1 VSQNY
6 ISAMFDALFFAA
18 IGLIILVS
26 SVFGSY
32 DVFVESGLRAAFA
45 DFLPSLLWGAGCF
58 LVGFILYRMSKNAK
72 PLDFMNN

>member
-6 ISAMFDALFFAA
+6 ISATFDALFFAI

-32 DVFVESGLRAAFA
+32 DVFVESGLREAFA
-45 DFLPSLLWGAGCF
+45 DFLPSLLVGCGCILLGA
-58 LVGFILYRMSKNAK
+58 ILYRLTKNAK